1 MKKRKEPIKNWVFP
15 EIKVCQYFVP
25 VKSVSFGGTLFD
37 FYADISL
44 LLKILSLWYNERTSK
59 YAR

>member
-15 EIKVCQYFVP
+15 EIKICQYFVP

-37 FYADISL
+37 FYAGYFITFKNPFSL
-44 LLKILSLWYNERTSK
+44 V
-59 YAR
+59 